1 MSKQKA
7 MEVLRHL
14 IQNPG
19 VVDNFKDCTP
29 DHFRDAAKE
38 LMKSGELNKESDLHN
53 FVKDS
58 VSGC

>member
-7 MEVLRHL
+7 MDVLRHL

-29 DHFRDAAKE
+29 DHFREAAKE
-38 LMKSGELNKESDLHN
+38 LMKSGELDKESDLHN
-53 FVKDS
+53 FVKD
-58 VSGC
+58 GDEFC